1 MKDSALQTYQ
11 LSASKKVL
19 IISLI
24 YLFVLCCIGL
34 AILAYI
40 RGYYETA
47 GIIAFWSI
55 VTIFS
60 GIQCGMSR
68 LRVYDRY
75 CVIRSVF
82 HPRGIKI
89 DWKHIDRIYFRH
101 YAPFLTQRVII
112 KYRNNKLRLREKV
125 ILCEE
130 TDNINDLKLYLLPS
144 QIIDDLEE
152 KNKEAAEQKR
162 KQIEELCAVYADNI
176 QHIKEDFCWSDYEKM
191 CHVVNQQFGLLA
203 RKIQQA
209 YNLSEREVRVC
220 VLSLFELSYEQMAEL
235 LFYAPNGI
243 GKLKVRV
250 ANKMGTTAKNLR
262 SFLIK
267 KAINE

>member
-68 LRVYDRY
+68 LRVYDNY

-82 HPRGIKI
+82 HSHGLKLEWEQI
-89 DWKHIDRIYFRH
+89 DEVLFRH
-101 YAPFLTQRVII
+101 YAPFNIQRLVI
-112 KYRNNKLRLREKV
+112 KYHDSKHKRREKV
-125 ILCEE
+125 VLCDE
-130 TDNINDLKLYLLPS
+130 TDYIEDVIPYLHS
-144 QIIDDLEE
+144 
-152 KNKEAAEQKR
+152 NT
-162 KQIEELCAVYADNI
+162 
-176 QHIKEDFCWSDYEKM
+176 
-191 CHVVNQQFGLLA
+191 
-203 RKIQQA
+203 
-209 YNLSEREVRVC
+209 
-220 VLSLFELSYEQMAEL
+220 
-235 LFYAPNGI
+235 
-243 GKLKVRV
+243 KVR
-250 ANKMGTTAKNLR
+250 KY
-262 SFLIK
+262 
-267 KAINE
+267 